1 MESAAGGATRGT
13 RLMNQLIGGKVMNKL
28 IKTIVGAA
36 IATLVVMPASPT
48 TGQEQDAQSRTASL
62 QARRERRDA
71 TLVSLI
77 DAQQKCY
84 DQTMA
89 SVQAGQQKKQLEC
102 PVLDEM
108 IAQTPLETLVGQHM
122 RGLEARAP
130 GDEILKLKRAI
141 VDAAYFGYQ
150 RGKLK
155 NAKY

>member
-1 MESAAGGATRGT
+1 
-13 RLMNQLIGGKVMNKL
+13 MNKL
-28 IKTIVGAA
+28 TKTIVGAA
-36 IATLVVMPASPT
+36 IATLAVMPTPPT
-48 TGQEQDAQSRTASL
+48 TGQAPDVQSRNQAVSI

-71 TLVSLI
+71 TLESLI

-84 DQTMA
+84 DQAMA
-89 SVQAGQQKKQLEC
+89 SVQAGQQKKILEC

-122 RGLEARAP
+122 RGLEARIP
-130 GDEILKLKRAI
+130 GEEVLKLKRAL

>member
-1 MESAAGGATRGT
+1 
-13 RLMNQLIGGKVMNKL
+13 MNQLT
-28 IKTIVGAA
+28 KTIVCAA
-36 IATLVVMPASPT
+36 IATLAVMPALPT
-48 TGQEQDAQSRTASL
+48 TAQVQDVESATSI

-71 TLVSLI
+71 TLESLI

-89 SVQAGQQKKQLEC
+89 SVQAGQPKKSLEC
-102 PVLDEM
+102 PVLDAM

-122 RGLEARAP
+122 RGLEARVP
-130 GDEILKLKRAI
+130 GEEVLKLKRAL

>member
-1 MESAAGGATRGT
+1 
-13 RLMNQLIGGKVMNKL
+13 MNKL
-28 IKTIVGAA
+28 TKTIVGAA
-36 IATLVVMPASPT
+36 IATLAVMPGPPT
-48 TGQEQDAQSRTASL
+48 TGQAQDAQSGNLTASI

-71 TLVSLI
+71 TLESLI

-84 DQTMA
+84 DQTIA
-89 SVQAGQQKKQLEC
+89 SVQAGQQKKPTEC

-122 RGLEARAP
+122 RGLEARVP
-130 GDEILKLKRAI
+130 GEEVLKLKRAL

-150 RGKLK
+150 RGKWK